1 MSVGPTRNYFYSASI
16 VFILHFI
23 FRPFQLLQSGSIHKK
38 KINKSLFWSAS
49 SFVWRLQWLFITGR
63 KLGKNNESSVFCKDT
78 NESKRKGLIDQAS
91 HHSLARWFQ
100 QMCARQKASLFS
112 IPENRIRF
120 RLKRDPYHLSLLIT

>member
-1 MSVGPTRNYFYSASI
+1 MLVPLGTIFTLQ
-16 VFILHFI
+16 VLFLFFILFLDHSNYYKVDLFI
-23 FRPFQLLQSGSIHKK
+23 K

-112 IPENRIRF
+112 IPEYWIRLPSKET
-120 RLKRDPYHLSLLIT
+120 RTIEVCW